1 MLLDLTGKK
10 ILVTGIANNRS
21 IAWGIA
27 QQLKAAGAELGITY
41 LPDDKGRFE
50 AKVRELTAP
59 LEPSLFLPLNVQDA
73 DQMAEVFGEIKE
85 KWGVL
90 DGLVHCLAFAG
101 KEELIGDYSATTAEG
116 FARSL
121 DISAYSLAPLCAHA
135 KPLFSEKAG
144 VITLSYLGAERA
156 IPNYNVMASPR
167 LLWRRPFAIW
177 RQSWAPKS
185 RCASTPSALARS
197 APWLAPPSAAF
208 ST

>member
-156 IPNYNVMASPR
+156 IPNYLS
-167 LLWRRPFAIW
+167 LIHI
-177 RQSWAPKS
+177 
-185 RCASTPSALARS
+185 
-197 APWLAPPSAAF
+197 
-208 ST
+208 

>member
-1 MLLDLTGKK
+1 MLILAGHAGESRDYALQDRPMLLDLTGKK

-41 LPDDKGRFE
+41 LPDEKGRFE

-59 LEPSLFLPLNVQDA
+59 LEPSLFLPLNVQDPA
-73 DQMAEVFGEIKE
+73 QMEAVFSEIKA

-101 KEELIGDYSATTAEG
+101 KEELIGDYSATTSAG
-116 FARSL
+116 FARAL
-121 DISAYSLAPLCAHA
+121 DISAYSLAPLCAYA

-156 IPNYNVMASPR
+156 IPNLS
-167 LLWRRPFAIW
+167 LIHI
-177 RQSWAPKS
+177 
-185 RCASTPSALARS
+185 
-197 APWLAPPSAAF
+197 
-208 ST
+208 